1 MSQNRFSEYP
11 LDESIVKSL
20 SVLKY
25 TDPTPVQREVLP
37 LLLNKKDVIV
47 RSQTGSGKTA
57 AFGIPLCQLVDWEER
72 APQALVLTPT
82 RELATQ
88 IKDEIFNIGRYK
100 RLKVE
105 ALFGKTSY
113 QTQVKNLK
121 QRTHIVVATPGRL
134 FDHIERGTIDLSQ
147 IKTLIIDE
155 ADEMFAMGF
164 IDQVEDILQELP
176 QNRTTALFSATMPDA
191 VKKLT
196 EHFLKHPKYV
206 EITDTDQSKKRI
218 RQQYIRVEDE
228 DKLATLKDLLI
239 VDNPDSSIL
248 FCNTKVMVER
258 VVKELA
264 RADIKVDMLHGGM
277 EQRDRTQ
284 VINDF
289 KRGYFRHLVATDV
302 AARGIDVADIAL
314 VVNYDLPDKPET
326 YVHRI
331 GRTARFE
338 NKGKTLSLVNP
349 RDRASFAAIREA
361 QGDVLEE
368 IPRPSRATVD
378 KYRLDFEQKQR
389 KNPMIRKE
397 KGLDF
402 KEDIMKIHINAGK
415 KTKMRPGDVVG
426 AICNVEGVT
435 GDDIGVINLMDVSTF
450 VEILNGKGEKV
461 LKALQSTPIK
471 GRKRRVSRSNESEYE
486 RDLRNGY

>member
-258 VVKELA
+258 LMKELD

-338 NKGKTLSLVNP
+338 NKIG
-349 RDRASFAAIREA
+349 RAH
-361 QGDVLEE
+361 V
-368 IPRPSRATVD
+368 
-378 KYRLDFEQKQR
+378 
-389 KNPMIRKE
+389 
-397 KGLDF
+397 
-402 KEDIMKIHINAGK
+402 
-415 KTKMRPGDVVG
+415 
-426 AICNVEGVT
+426 
-435 GDDIGVINLMDVSTF
+435 
-450 VEILNGKGEKV
+450 
-461 LKALQSTPIK
+461 
-471 GRKRRVSRSNESEYE
+471 
-486 RDLRNGY
+486 

>member
-196 EHFLKHPKYV
+196 ERFLKHPKYV

-258 VVKELA
+258 LMKELD

-402 KEDIMKIHINAGK
+402 KVDIMKIHINAGK

>member
-196 EHFLKHPKYV
+196 EHFM
-206 EITDTDQSKKRI
+206 Q
-218 RQQYIRVEDE
+218 
-228 DKLATLKDLLI
+228 
-239 VDNPDSSIL
+239 
-248 FCNTKVMVER
+248 
-258 VVKELA
+258 
-264 RADIKVDMLHGGM
+264 IK
-277 EQRDRTQ
+277 
-284 VINDF
+284 
-289 KRGYFRHLVATDV
+289 FRL
-302 AARGIDVADIAL
+302 
-314 VVNYDLPDKPET
+314 
-326 YVHRI
+326 
-331 GRTARFE
+331 
-338 NKGKTLSLVNP
+338 
-349 RDRASFAAIREA
+349 
-361 QGDVLEE
+361 
-368 IPRPSRATVD
+368 
-378 KYRLDFEQKQR
+378 
-389 KNPMIRKE
+389 
-397 KGLDF
+397 
-402 KEDIMKIHINAGK
+402 
-415 KTKMRPGDVVG
+415 
-426 AICNVEGVT
+426 
-435 GDDIGVINLMDVSTF
+435 
-450 VEILNGKGEKV
+450 
-461 LKALQSTPIK
+461 
-471 GRKRRVSRSNESEYE
+471 
-486 RDLRNGY
+486 